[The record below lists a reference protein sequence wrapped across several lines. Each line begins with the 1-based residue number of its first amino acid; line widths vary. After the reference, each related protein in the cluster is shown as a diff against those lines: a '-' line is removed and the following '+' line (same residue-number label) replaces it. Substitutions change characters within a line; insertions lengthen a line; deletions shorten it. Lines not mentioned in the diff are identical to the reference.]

1 MDDGGPTIAQFLTAS
16 ESAELKRIKED
27 PSVVG
32 FALIAQDGT
41 ELEASG
47 AFKDS
52 SAAVFANIFDVADR
66 MGEEFGVDDIC
77 PALFM
82 DGSDLEVAGISMSS
96 ARAVFIKRRPSR
108 STGDLRS
115 VS

>member
-1 MDDGGPTIAQFLTAS
+1 MEDSKATIAQFLTAS

-27 PSVVG
+27 PAVIG
-32 FALIAQDGT
+32 FTLIAQDGT

-47 AFKDS
+47 AFKDL

-66 MGEEFGVDDIC
+66 MGEEFGVDDTC
-77 PALFM
+77 PALFLE
-82 DGSDLEVAGISMSS
+82 GGDLEVAGISMSS

-108 STGDLRS
+108 SAGDLRS
-115 VS
+115 VG